1 MSKICAHRGM
11 LKQKTENTISSFK
24 EAMKYDIDSIEL
36 DVHLTKDNKLVVFHD
51 FTLERMCDINEY
63 IGELTYD
70 EIKKI
75 KINNEDNIPLFEEV
89 LDLFTD
95 TDINLNV
102 ELKSS
107 SYLYNDIEHKTVNM
121 IKDYNMEDYT
131 IFSSFDHRALKNIKE
146 IDKTLK
152 VGALYEGFFENIIN
166 YAKENSFDAI
176 HPQFLCIDENIMDK
190 ARECNIEVNC
200 YTINTLRE
208 YNYIKNLKVDTIIT
222 NIADKI
228 LNEGNK

>member
-51 FTLERMCDINEY
+51 FTLERMCDVNEY

-107 SYLYNDIEHKTVNM
+107 SYLYNNIEQKTVNM

-190 ARECNIEVNC
+190 AREYNIEVNC

-208 YNYIKNLKVDTIIT
+208 YNYIKNLNVDTIIT
-222 NIADKI
+222 NIADEI
-228 LNEGNK
+228 LKRGE

>member
-75 KINNEDNIPLFEEV
+75 YCDARSTSASAG
-89 LDLFTD
+89 DWAGRT
-95 TDINLNV
+95 
-102 ELKSS
+102 SS
-107 SYLYNDIEHKTVNM
+107 C
-121 IKDYNMEDYT
+121 
-131 IFSSFDHRALKNIKE
+131 RW
-146 IDKTLK
+146 
-152 VGALYEGFFENIIN
+152 
-166 YAKENSFDAI
+166 
-176 HPQFLCIDENIMDK
+176 
-190 ARECNIEVNC
+190 
-200 YTINTLRE
+200 
-208 YNYIKNLKVDTIIT
+208 
-222 NIADKI
+222 
-228 LNEGNK
+228 

>member
-36 DVHLTKDNKLVVFHD
+36 DVHLTKDNRLVVFHD
-51 FTLERMCDINEY
+51 FTLERMCNINEY

-107 SYLYNDIEHKTVNM
+107 SYLYNDIEQKTVNM

-200 YTINTLRE
+200 YTINTLKE
-208 YNYIKNLKVDTIIT
+208 YNYIKNLNVDTIIT
-222 NIADKI
+222 NIADEI
-228 LNEGNK
+228 LKRGE

>member
-36 DVHLTKDNKLVVFHD
+36 DIHLTKDKKLVVFHD
-51 FTLERMCDINEY
+51 FTLDRICNINEY
-63 IGELTYD
+63 IGELTYN
-70 EIKKI
+70 EIKNI
-75 KINNEDNIPLFEEV
+75 KINNEDTIPLLKDV
-89 LDLFTD
+89 LDLFID

-107 SYLYNDIEHKTVNM
+107 SYLYNDIEQMTVNM

-131 IFSSFDHRALKNIKE
+131 IFSSFDHRALIKIKE
-146 IDKTLK
+146 IDKKLK
-152 VGALYEGFFENIIN
+152 VGTLYEGFFGNIID
-166 YAKENSFDAI
+166 YAKENNFDAI

-190 ARECNIEVNC
+190 ARESNIEVNC
-200 YTINTLRE
+200 YTINTLNE
-208 YNYIKNLKVDTIIT
+208 YNYIKNLNVDTIIT
-222 NIADKI
+222 NIADEI
-228 LNEGNK
+228 LK

>member
-51 FTLERMCDINEY
+51 FTLERMCDVNEY

-107 SYLYNDIEHKTVNM
+107 SYLYNDIEQKTVNM

-146 IDKTLK
+146 IDETLK

-208 YNYIKNLKVDTIIT
+208 YNYIKNLNVDAIIT
-222 NIADKI
+222 NIADEI
-228 LNEGNK
+228 LKRGE

>member
-24 EAMKYDIDSIEL
+24 EAMKYDIDSIDL
-36 DVHLTKDNKLVVFHD
+36 DVHLTKDKKLVVFHD
-51 FTLERMCDINEY
+51 FTLERMCNINEY
-63 IGELTYD
+63 IAELTYN
-70 EIKKI
+70 EIKNI
-75 KINNEDNIPLFEEV
+75 KINNEDSIPLFKDV

-107 SYLYNDIEHKTVNM
+107 SYLYNDIEQMTVNM

-131 IFSSFDHRALKNIKE
+131 IFSSFDHRALRKIKE

-152 VGALYEGFFENIIN
+152 VGALYEGFFENIID
-166 YAKENSFDAI
+166 YAKENNFDAI
-176 HPQFLCIDENIMDK
+176 HPQFLCIDENIIDK
-190 ARECNIEVNC
+190 ARENNIEVNC

>member
-208 YNYIKNLKVDTIIT
+208 YNYIKNLNVDTIIT
-222 NIADKI
+222 NIADEI
-228 LNEGNK
+228 LKRGE

>member
-36 DVHLTKDNKLVVFHD
+36 DVHLTKDKKLVVFHD
-51 FTLERMCDINEY
+51 FTLERMCNINEY
-63 IGELTYD
+63 IAELTYN
-70 EIKKI
+70 EIKNI
-75 KINNEDNIPLFEEV
+75 KINNEDSIPLFKDV

-107 SYLYNDIEHKTVNM
+107 SYLYNDIEQMTVNM

-131 IFSSFDHRALKNIKE
+131 IFSSFDLRALRKIKE

-152 VGALYEGFFENIIN
+152 VGALYEGFFENIID
-166 YAKENSFDAI
+166 YAKENNFDAI
-176 HPQFLCIDENIMDK
+176 HPQFLCIDENIIDK
-190 ARECNIEVNC
+190 ARENNIEVNC

>member
-36 DVHLTKDNKLVVFHD
+36 DVHLTKDKKLVVFHD
-51 FTLERMCDINEY
+51 FTLERMCNINEY
-63 IGELTYD
+63 IAELTYN
-70 EIKKI
+70 EIKNI
-75 KINNEDNIPLFEEV
+75 KINNEDSIPLFKDV

-107 SYLYNDIEHKTVNM
+107 SYLYNDIEQMTVNM

-131 IFSSFDHRALKNIKE
+131 IFSSFDHRALRKIKE
-146 IDKTLK
+146 LDKTLK
-152 VGALYEGFFENIIN
+152 VGALYEGFFENIID
-166 YAKENSFDAI
+166 YAKENNFDAI
-176 HPQFLCIDENIMDK
+176 HPQFLCIDENIIDK
-190 ARECNIEVNC
+190 ARENNIEVNC

>member
-36 DVHLTKDNKLVVFHD
+36 DVHLTKDKKLVVFHD
-51 FTLERMCDINEY
+51 FTLERMCNINEY
-63 IGELTYD
+63 IAELTYN
-70 EIKKI
+70 EIKNI
-75 KINNEDNIPLFEEV
+75 KINNEDSIPLFKDV

-107 SYLYNDIEHKTVNM
+107 SYLYNDIEQMTVNM

-131 IFSSFDHRALKNIKE
+131 IFSSFDHRALRKIKE

-152 VGALYEGFFENIIN
+152 VGALYEGFFENIID
-166 YAKENSFDAI
+166 YAKENNFDAI
-176 HPQFLCIDENIMDK
+176 HPQFLCIDENIIDK
-190 ARECNIEVNC
+190 ARENNIEVNC

>member
-107 SYLYNDIEHKTVNM
+107 SYLYNDIEQKTVNM

-208 YNYIKNLKVDTIIT
+208 YNYIKNLNVDTIIT
-222 NIADKI
+222 NIADEI
-228 LNEGNK
+228 LKRGE